1 MRVGDW
7 CCEHLTA
14 RLGRGEGW
22 GGASAINAASPEA
35 PRAAEMSPGK
45 LQPHAYIDVLMTVS
59 LPAMVDRPATTI
71 AYIDGFN
78 FYYGAV
84 KGTPHKWLDLEALC
98 RHLLPRDNI
107 VKIRYFTARVNPRPE
122 DPQQANRQETYLR
135 ALATLPHVEIHY
147 GHFVTR
153 SVKLPLAHP
162 PAHGPRTV
170 EVLRTEEKGSDV
182 NLASYLL
189 LDAFKGRCS
198 TAVVISNDSDLARA
212 IQLAQSEL
220 GVKVGI
226 INPHSRSRQSREL
239 LGLECSFY
247 KHVPRQLLAQTQLPS
262 LVHGPTGPIHKPKG
276 W

>member
-84 KGTPHKWLDLEALC
+84 KGTPYKWLDFEASC
-98 RHLLPRDNI
+98 ADTLLPRDNI
-107 VKIRYFTARVNPRPE
+107 VKIRYFTARVSAKPHRRTASAV
-122 DPQQANRQETYLR
+122 ANRQDPPTCGR
-135 ALATLPHVEIHY
+135 SPRNRIIEIHY

-153 SVKLPLAHP
+153 NVRLPLARP
-162 PAHGPRTV
+162 PAQGPRTV
-170 EVLRTEEKGSDV
+170 EVLRTEEKGI
-182 NLASYLL
+182 
-189 LDAFKGRCS
+189 GRQLGQPTCCATRS
-198 TAVVISNDSDLARA
+198 RAAADTAVVFSNDSDLARGMSASHA
-212 IQLAQSEL
+212 IRRW
-220 GVKVGI
+220 V
-226 INPHSRSRQSREL
+226 SRWGSSTRTHCES
-239 LGLECSFY
+239 
-247 KHVPRQLLAQTQLPS
+247 
-262 LVHGPTGPIHKPKG
+262 PIP
-276 W
+276 